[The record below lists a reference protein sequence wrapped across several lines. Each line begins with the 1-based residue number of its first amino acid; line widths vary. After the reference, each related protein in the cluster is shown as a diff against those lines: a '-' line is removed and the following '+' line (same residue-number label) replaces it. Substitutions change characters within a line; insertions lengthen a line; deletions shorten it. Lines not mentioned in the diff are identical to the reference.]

1 MLNGTCFISPH
12 SDDTCI
18 AGALTIQA
26 EVLPRPYSMVTVFS
40 KSRYIDASFNLK
52 TKSKEII
59 SQLRCEEDKAFCQAL
74 NIQPYFL
81 DNSDC
86 DLRKNAVDFLP
97 EITLDAD
104 LLQIL
109 IIQLKDLLQE
119 IKPKVVVMQYPFGPK
134 QHIDHRLTLKAIEI
148 IQRDLN
154 YDLLFFDD
162 LPYSFVNETQIA
174 VKNTI
179 DLTKENYTLK
189 RKLMNIYNSQ
199 MCSYFYDS
207 ISMLPHERLLEKIK

>member
-40 KSRYIDASFNLK
+40 KSRYIDSSFDLQPK
-52 TKSKEII
+52 TKELI
-59 SQLRCEEDKAFCQAL
+59 SQLRCEEDEDFCQAL

-86 DLRKNAVDFLP
+86 DLRKNTVDFSP
-97 EITLDAD
+97 EAELDED
-104 LLQIL
+104 LLQSL
-109 IIQLKDLLQE
+109 IFQLKNLLQE

-134 QHIDHRLTLKAIEI
+134 QHVDHRLTLKAIET
-148 IQRDLN
+148 IQSDLN

-162 LPYSFVNETQIA
+162 LPYSYVNENQIA
-174 VKNTI
+174 TKSTVKITE
-179 DLTKENYTLK
+179 ENYMLK
-189 RKLMNIYNSQ
+189 RKLMDLYKSQ

-207 ISMLPHERLLEKIK
+207 ISMLPEERLLQKIK